1 MGRRL
6 NQVVDTFLALR
17 TLCTLAGGAVR
28 RRRGRHLVPFHDVTL
43 LCPAEEVSAARSR
56 DHPTA
61 VCPLR
66 LTETIFRAIDMG
78 DTMLSLRG

>member
-6 NQVVDTFLALR
+6 NQVVDTFRALR

-43 LCPAEEVSAARSR
+43 LCPAEEVSAADLPAIR
-56 DHPTA
+56 PT
-61 VCPLR
+61 VYPLR
-66 LTETIFRAIDMG
+66 LTDTIFTAIDMG